1 MPRHPLLPPAL
12 TGVAVTLLLAFG
24 VLDPVELPV
33 RDAALR
39 RLPERA
45 AEATVVIAI
54 DEASLREV
62 GPWPWPRAT
71 LARLVDRA
79 AESGVR
85 GVVLDTLLAE
95 ERPGDEELA
104 RAMRRVPTI
113 AVAVLDDRGTWLMA
127 APALSGASTAA
138 HGNFEL
144 DHDGILRRLSAT
156 KQNSQ
161 RSLTAV
167 AIEAASLVHP
177 IAVPVG
183 RTIHPA
189 FRTPARGVPEV
200 SAATLLRNPQSLR
213 GPQNLRG
220 RIAFIGPIA
229 LALGDRVLTPT
240 SAAHRADPGVT
251 VHAATTES
259 ILRGEVLRI
268 TPPWAAGLAAA
279 LLVAF
284 CTSRRVAIATAVAII
299 AGGLLLLGT
308 AQVAIPFVTL
318 LTVLAI
324 GVAAAETSTVTA
336 KLGKL
341 VARQGEEA
349 ESKRRL
355 AHELR
360 TPLASM
366 RGLTQLLAGFQLS
379 ETERA
384 RVAELLQN
392 EAGKL
397 ESMVEVLLDLERL
410 PLRDFASSATV
421 FDLGALVRERM
432 ELLRA
437 GTKRELIL
445 TFRGERAAGV
455 RVRGDSALL
464 ERVLDNLVGNALKYT
479 AAPAP
484 IRVAVGDDHGQ
495 ATLDVIDQGPGVA
508 PADRE
513 RVFQRFVRGSTA
525 AGTQGLGLG
534 LAMVAD
540 IVRWHGGSISV
551 DDAPGGGARFRVR
564 LPLEGGR

>member
-1 MPRHPLLPPAL
+1 MPRTRLLPAAL

-24 VLDPVELPV
+24 VLDPVELPM

-39 RLPERA
+39 KLPSRP
-45 AEATVVIAI
+45 AEATVVVAI
-54 DEASLREV
+54 DEAS
-62 GPWPWPRAT
+62 

-95 ERPGDEELA
+95 ARPGDDELA
-104 RAMRRVPTI
+104 RAMRRVPSI
-113 AVAVLDDRGTWLMA
+113 AVAVLDDRGAWLVA
-127 APALSGASTAA
+127 APALSAASTAA

-156 KQNSQ
+156 KQNGQ

-167 AIEAASLVHP
+167 AIEAASLVRP

-183 RTIHPA
+183 RTIAPA
-189 FRTPARGVPEV
+189 FRTRARAVPEL
-200 SAATLLRNPQSLR
+200 SAAALLRAPRDLR
-213 GPQNLRG
+213 GKV
-220 RIAFIGPIA
+220 AFIGPIA

-240 SAAHRADPGVT
+240 SASHRPDPGVT

-259 ILRGEVLRI
+259 ILRGEVLGI
-268 TPPWAAGLAAA
+268 LPPWAGGLAAA
-279 LLVAF
+279 LLIAF
-284 CTSRRVAIATAVAII
+284 CTSRGAAIAAALAIA

-308 AQVAIPFVTL
+308 AQFAIPFVTL
-318 LTVLAI
+318 LAVLGF
-324 GVAAAETSTVTA
+324 GVAAVETSAITA
-336 KLGKL
+336 KLGRL

-379 ETERA
+379 DAERS

-410 PLRDFASSATV
+410 PLREFQAVARP
-421 FDLGALVRERM
+421 FNLGALVRDRV

-445 TFRGERAAGV
+445 ERAADT
-455 RVRGDSALL
+455 RVLGDTALV
-464 ERVLDNLVGNALKYT
+464 ERVIDNLVGNAIKYT
-479 AAPAP
+479 QAPAP
-484 IRVAVGDDHGQ
+484 IRIAVADDRGH
-495 ATLDVIDQGPGVA
+495 AILDVTDGGPGVA
-508 PADRE
+508 PVDRE
-513 RVFQRFVRGSTA
+513 RIFQRFVRGSAA

-534 LAMVAD
+534 LAMVSEIA
-540 IVRWHGGSISV
+540 RWHGGSVSV
-551 DDAPGGGARFRVR
+551 DDALGGGARFRLR
-564 LPLEGGR
+564 LPLEGGH